1 MNTFQTFWARACLKF
16 AGRSRFGRRAYALA
30 ALAAPPYKGARAL
43 AMLTH
48 RPFIA
53 GSARLHGEQISLAE
67 QSFVGDRVV
76 LYQADADSRI
86 TLGRRACLNQDV
98 VVEVGEGGAVTV
110 GENTHIQ
117 PRCQLS
123 AYKGQLRIGR
133 GVQIAPNCAFYPYNH
148 GFLAGQPIG
157 DQPLTSKGGI
167 VIEDDVWLSFGVTVL
182 DGVTIGEGAVIG
194 AGAVVAKDIP
204 AGAIAA
210 GIPAK
215 VIGQRA
221 ANPQ

>member
-1 MNTFQTFWARACLKF
+1 MNAIQTIWARACLKL
-16 AGRSRFGRRAYALA
+16 AGRSVPGRMAYALA
-30 ALAAPPYKGARAL
+30 ALAVPPYKGARKL
-43 AMLTH
+43 AMLTD

-53 GSARLHGEQISLAE
+53 RSARLHGDHLSLGP

-76 LYQADADSRI
+76 LFQSDADSRI
-86 TLGRRACLNQDV
+86 ALGRRASLNQDV
-98 VVEVGEGGAVTV
+98 VVEVGEGGSVSI

-123 AYKGQLRIGR
+123 AYKGHLKIGS

-148 GFLAGQPIG
+148 GMSVGEPISQ
-157 DQPLTSKGGI
+157 QPLTSKGGI

-194 AGAVVAKDIP
+194 AGAVVSRDIP

-215 VIGQRA
+215 VIGQRSA
-221 ANPQ
+221 TVN